1 MGKEQPKDSVVA
13 EDKEVKETPE
23 VEETDGVTEDDFV
36 PKTDEDGEEG
46 ETSSDL
52 EKDADSEQDDESKE
66 EKDESESKEEDL
78 GLEDELSLDDF
89 EEVSEKKSG
98 VQKRIDK
105 LVAEK
110 KALEERLIRLEEKPK
125 DKDSPE
131 YSESQL
137 RHAMAKAI
145 EENDANLMYE
155 IMDYRIKKAQ
165 KEAIEGERKRQV
177 EAQEMQRRHQQEW
190 ISVIEENEYLADS
203 EEPELYKGSHKDL
216 NIKNPDSTLYKLATK
231 LYADPER
238 AERYR
243 KDGGQRLAV
252 SDAIRMILRKKNSKS
267 QSKETTILKRQLAK
281 EKKKSSVSSGKAVKT
296 ESTKPISSRT
306 SLEEYMAERKK
317 AKAAIS
323 GEL

>member
-1 MGKEQPKDSVVA
+1 MGKEQKDSVVA

-23 VEETDGVTEDDFV
+23 VEETEGVDEDDFL

-46 ETSSDL
+46 ETSTDL
-52 EKDADSEQDDESKE
+52 EEDADSEQDDGKE
-66 EKDESESKEEDL
+66 DESEEDS

-105 LVAEK
+105 LIAEK
-110 KALEERLIRLEEKPK
+110 KALEERLTRLEEKPK
-125 DKDSPE
+125 EKDSPE
-131 YSESQL
+131 YSEAQL

-145 EENDANLMYE
+145 EEGDANLMYE

-165 KEAIEGERKRQV
+165 KEAIDGERKKNAEVLELQK
-177 EAQEMQRRHQQEW
+177 RHQQEW
-190 ISVIEENEYLADS
+190 SSVVEENEYLADP

-216 NIKNPDSTLYKLATK
+216 NIKSPDSTLYKLAMK
-231 LYADPER
+231 LYSDPER
-238 AERYR
+238 SERYR

-281 EKKKSSVSSGKAVKT
+281 EKKKSSVSSGKAVKS

-306 SLEEYMAERKK
+306 SLEDYMAERKK
-317 AKAAIS
+317 SKAAIA
-323 GEL
+323 GGL